1 MNAHDRTWLDEAAG
15 PVVRPY
21 TLTGGRTR
29 GGDEVFDLVAFV
41 LTVEPMVPDKPH
53 LQPEH
58 LLALDVCRLPL
69 SVVDVAS
76 RLDLPVG
83 VVRVL
88 LSDLLEEELIM
99 VREPAYRTRLP
110 DEGTLEAVL
119 NGLKAL

>member
-1 MNAHDRTWLDEAAG
+1 MGSRDRSWLDEAAG

-21 TLTGGRTR
+21 AVTGGRTR
-29 GGDEVFDLVAFV
+29 GRGDEFDLVAFV
-41 LTVEPMVPDKPH
+41 LAVASAPPSNSR

-58 LLALDVCRLPL
+58 VSALEVCRLPL
-69 SVVDVAS
+69 SVVEVAS

-88 LSDLLEEELIM
+88 LSDLLEERLIM
-99 VREPAYRTRLP
+99 VHEPVYRTRTP
-110 DEGTLEAVL
+110 DEYTLEAVL

>member
-1 MNAHDRTWLDEAAG
+1 MTLPKHSWLDENAG

-29 GGDEVFDLVAFV
+29 VASEALDLVAFV
-41 LTVEPMVPDKPH
+41 LTVEPVPPSSIR

-58 LLALDVCRLPL
+58 LVALELCRLPL

-88 LSDLLEEELIM
+88 LSDLLDEQLIM
-99 VREPAYRTRLP
+99 VQDPALRMRLP
-110 DEGTLEAVL
+110 DEEILEAVL
-119 NGLKAL
+119 NGLKEL